1 MREKRRK
8 EDRRET
14 EKEGMRK
21 RRRGRHFK
29 FIAKFRAKA

>member
-14 EKEGMRK
+14 EKEGVRK
-21 RRRGRHFK
+21 RRGRRFK